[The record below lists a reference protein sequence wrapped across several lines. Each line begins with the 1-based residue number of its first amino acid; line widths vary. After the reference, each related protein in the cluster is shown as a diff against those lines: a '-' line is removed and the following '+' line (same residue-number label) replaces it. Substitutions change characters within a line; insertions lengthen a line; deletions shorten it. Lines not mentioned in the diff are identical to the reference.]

1 MPTEGAV
8 DVNYVLEGPEDAP
21 VLVLS
26 NSLGTTLG
34 MWDDQAPVLRQ
45 RFRLLRYDGR
55 GHGGSPA
62 PPGPYAIGDLGRD
75 VLSLLDRLGL
85 ERASF
90 CGLSIGGMTGM
101 WLASEAPER
110 FERLVLC
117 CTAARLAPEVW
128 QARAETVRAEGVG
141 AIAAAVEERWFTPK
155 FRASRPETFEWA
167 GTMLRE
173 TDAEGY
179 AGCCEAIRDMD
190 LRDRLASITAPTLVI
205 AGADDPATPPEHG
218 ELIRDSIPGA
228 SFEVI
233 PNAAH
238 LANIEQP
245 EAVTRAVL
253 DHLSP
258 TSARSTGR

>member
-1 MPTEGAV
+1 MTTQGTI

-26 NSLGTTLG
+26 NSLGATLG
-34 MWDDQAPVLRQ
+34 MWDDQAPALRE
-45 RFRLLRYDGR
+45 RFRLLRYDVR
-55 GHGGSPA
+55 GHGGSTA
-62 PPGPYAIGDLGRD
+62 PPGPYTIGDLGRD
-75 VLSLLDRLGL
+75 VLSLLDRLGI

-90 CGLSIGGMTGM
+90 RGLSIGGMTGM

-117 CTAARLAPEVW
+117 CTAARLAPEAW
-128 QARAETVRAEGVG
+128 QTRVETVRAEGVG
-141 AIAAAVEERWFTPK
+141 AVADAVVERWSTPQ
-155 FRASRPETFEWA
+155 FRASRPETAQWA
-167 GTMLRE
+167 GRMLRE

-190 LRDRLASITAPTLVI
+190 LRDRLDSITAPTLVI
-205 AGADDPATPPEHG
+205 SGADDPATPPEHG
-218 ELIRDSIPGA
+218 ELIRNSIPGA
-228 SFEVI
+228 RFEVI

-253 DHLSP
+253 DHLGP
-258 TSARSTGR
+258 TTARRTDR

>member
-1 MPTEGAV
+1 MTPRGAV
-8 DVNYVLEGPEDAP
+8 AVNYALEGPEDAP

-34 MWDDQAPVLRQ
+34 MWDGQAPALRE

-62 PPGPYAIGDLGRD
+62 PPGPYTIGDLGRD
-75 VLSLLDRLGL
+75 VLSLLDRLGVD
-85 ERASF
+85 RASF
-90 CGLSIGGMTGM
+90 CGLSIGGMVGM
-101 WLASEAPER
+101 WLASEVPER

-117 CTAARLAPEVW
+117 CTAARLDPEAW
-128 QARAETVRAEGVG
+128 QTRAETVRAEGVG
-141 AIAAAVEERWFTPK
+141 AVADAIVERWFTPQ
-155 FRASRPETFEWA
+155 FRASRPKTAQWA
-167 GTMLRE
+167 GRMLRE

-205 AGADDPATPPEHG
+205 SGADDPAIPPEHG
-218 ELIRDSIPGA
+218 EIIRDAIPDA

-238 LANIEQP
+238 LANVEQP
-245 EAVTRAVL
+245 DEITRAVL

-258 TSARSTGR
+258 ITARRGDR

>member
-1 MPTEGAV
+1 VAV
-8 DVNYVLEGPEDAP
+8 NHVLEGPEDAP

-34 MWDDQAPVLRQ
+34 MWDDQAPALRE
-45 RFRLLRYDGR
+45 RFRLLRYDAR

-62 PPGPYAIGDLGRD
+62 PPGPYTIGDLGRD
-75 VLSLLDRLGL
+75 ALSLLDGLGI

-101 WLASEAPER
+101 WLASEVPGR

-117 CTAARLAPEVW
+117 CTAARLDPEAW
-128 QARAETVRAEGVG
+128 QTRAETVRAEGVG
-141 AIAAAVEERWFTPK
+141 AVADAVVERWFTPQ

-167 GTMLRE
+167 GRMLRE

-190 LRDRLASITAPTLVI
+190 LRDRLARITAPTLVI
-205 AGADDPATPPEHG
+205 SGADDPATPPEHG
-218 ELIRDSIPGA
+218 ELIRDAIPGA
-228 SFEVI
+228 GFEVV

-238 LANIEQP
+238 LANVEQP
-245 EAVTRAVL
+245 EEITRAVL
-253 DHLSP
+253 GHLDP
-258 TSARSTGR
+258 QPARREDG